1 MNKGFAS
8 ADEYQTLKLASRLIS
23 ILDMES
29 TIRASVAQTAGGL
42 ATQMSEDEKFRSA
55 FSELLINETDIAQ
68 ALSTL
73 AEIYAEH
80 YTVKELRAQID
91 FHRSDVGQSLLSKKS
106 TVMPLF
112 G

>member
-42 ATQMSEDEKFRSA
+42 ATQIATSKLLENPDLMMEKLEPYLEERGYDPLGPSEWQPE
-55 FSELLINETDIAQ
+55 
-68 ALSTL
+68 
-73 AEIYAEH
+73 
-80 YTVKELRAQID
+80 
-91 FHRSDVGQSLLSKKS
+91 
-106 TVMPLF
+106 
-112 G
+112 